1 MHPKDVRSTERP
13 AETNRFPKIFGERFR
28 PARRISSLYRVVG
41 GVHHMARDT
50 TAIGTVSSKK
60 PIVDEAVVSHAASP
74 KTTKKPVPKPPAPP
88 ARDLLAV
95 APVPFDFNVKVTATE
110 PVVGITEQSVN
121 KRPTPERVGRLRP
134 TKWLHTAKPTV
145 SETGPISDSKPGTSL
160 GSNAVATK
168 VAATTITT
176 ESNHKTVLTHLDQ
189 TTPFKSPKKLKEPL
203 SPIRKPALKPSSEN
217 VSFHGFHKTSALFD
231 DDEYEDVETESDQ
244 EENDKILRSVKVHTK
259 IAAIEKSLGITT
271 PTNRFIETTDADASK
286 KKYKIHYGRRL
297 AQRLKG
303 ATVTNISG
311 QTDLESEVHS
321 VSGAQGD
328 PTFSGPLGIQDAESN
343 ITVQSTCQNPSNSNA
358 NNKDV
363 ANTNLL
369 G

>member
-28 PARRISSLYRVVG
+28 PARRISSLHRVVG
-41 GVHHMARDT
+41 GVNHMARDT
-50 TAIGTVSSKK
+50 TAIGAVSNKK
-60 PIVDEAVVSHAASP
+60 PMVDGAVVSHVAAP
-74 KTTKKPVPKPPAPP
+74 RTTKKPVPKPPALP

-95 APVPFDFNVKVTATE
+95 APVPFDSNVKVTATE

-121 KRPTPERVGRLRP
+121 KRPTPERVGRLRS

-145 SETGPISDSKPGTSL
+145 SETGPISDSKPGTPL

-176 ESNHKTVLTHLDQ
+176 ESNHKNVLTHLDQ

-203 SPIRKPALKPSSEN
+203 SLIRKPALKSSSEN

-271 PTNRFIETTDADASK
+271 PTNSFIETTDAVASK

-303 ATVTNISG
+303 ATVTNILG

-321 VSGAQGD
+321 VAGAQGD

-343 ITVQSTCQNPSNSNA
+343 ITVQSTCQNSGNSNA